1 MIIHPLFI
9 EIAQVGIL
17 LFVAPAFAGW
27 VKMVK
32 CWFQGRT
39 APSLFQPYRDIRK
52 LFAKDVTLAENASWI
67 FRFTPYL
74 VFGVSVMAGGII
86 PILSTDLPLSA
97 TADVIALVALF
108 AIARFFTALAGM
120 DIGTAFGGMGSS
132 REMTI
137 ASLAEPAML
146 MAVFA
151 VSLVSKS
158 TSLSQMAFVISQGH
172 SMLRPSLVFAL
183 MAFILIAL
191 AETGRVPV
199 DNPATHL
206 ELTMIH
212 EAMILEYSGRHLAL
226 IEWASMMKLF
236 LFTVLGIA
244 SFFPWGIAQ
253 NDDLL
258 SVFLSLSRPR
268 CSSWGSSG
276 SGLVLIETGL
286 AKMRIFRITEF
297 LGSAFLFATTR
308 DAVVF
313 HAGIEDDENRHGM
326 SASSKVAI
334 GCLAA

>member
-1 MIIHPLFI
+1 MNIHPLLI
-9 EIAQVGIL
+9 EILQVAVL
-17 LFVAPAFAGW
+17 LVVAPLFAGW

-32 CWFQGRT
+32 CWLQGRS
-39 APSLFQPYRDIRK
+39 APSIVQPWRDILK
-52 LFAKDVTLAENASWI
+52 LFSKDVTLAENASWI

-74 VFGVSVMAGGII
+74 VFGVSVLAGGII

-108 AIARFFTALAGM
+108 AIARFFTALSGM

-151 VSLVSKS
+151 VSLVAKS
-158 TSLSQMAFVISQGH
+158 TSLSQMADVIAKGH
-172 SMLRPSLVFAL
+172 SLLRPSLVFAL
-183 MAFILIAL
+183 LAFVLIAL

-226 IEWASMMKLF
+226 IEWSSMMKLF
-236 LFTVLGIA
+236 LFTTLGIA
-244 SFFPWGIAQ
+244 SFFPVGIAHG
-253 NDDLL
+253 DDLV
-258 SVFLSLSRPR
+258 SII
-268 CSSWGSSG
+268 SG
-276 SGLVLIETGL
+276 FPVLLLKLAAVGIGLVTMETGL

-297 LGSAFLFATTR
+297 LGTAFLFATL
-308 DAVVF
+308 
-313 HAGIEDDENRHGM
+313 GM
-326 SASSKVAI
+326 MSYFM
-334 GCLAA
+334 LE

>member
-1 MIIHPLFI
+1 MNIHPFLI
-9 EIAQVGIL
+9 ELAQVAVL
-17 LFVAPAFAGW
+17 LLVAPLFAGW

-32 CWFQGRT
+32 CWLQGRT
-39 APSLFQPYRDIRK
+39 SPSIFQPFRDIRK
-52 LFAKDVTLAENASWI
+52 LFSKDVTLAENASWI

-74 VFGVSVMAGGII
+74 VFGISVMAGGII
-86 PILSTDLPLSA
+86 PILSLDLPLSA

-151 VSLVSKS
+151 VSLVAKS
-158 TSLSQMAFVISQGH
+158 TSLSQMSSVIAQGH
-172 SMLRPSLVFAL
+172 SLLRPSLVFAL
-183 MAFILIAL
+183 LAFILIAL

-226 IEWASMMKLF
+226 IEWAGMMKLF
-236 LFTVLGIA
+236 LFVALGIA
-244 SFFPWGIAQ
+244 SFFPWGIAPHG
-253 NDDLL
+253 DLASLVVALL
-258 SVFLSLSRPR
+258 SLLLKLGMV
-268 CSSWGSSG
+268 GI
-276 SGLVLIETGL
+276 GLVLIETGM

-297 LGSAFLFATTR
+297 LGSAFLFAT
-308 DAVVF
+308 
-313 HAGIEDDENRHGM
+313 IGM
-326 SASSKVAI
+326 MSYFM
-334 GCLAA
+334 LE

>member
-1 MIIHPLFI
+1 MKVNPFLI
-9 EIAQVGIL
+9 EVVQIVL
-17 LFVAPAFAGW
+17 LLVAAPAFAGW
-27 VKMVK
+27 IKMVK

-39 APSLFQPYRDIRK
+39 SPSVFQPYRDIRK
-52 LFAKDVTLAENASWI
+52 LFVKDVVLADSASWI

-74 VFGVSVMAGGII
+74 VFGVSVLAGGII
-86 PILSTDLPLSA
+86 PILSTELPLSA

-158 TSLSQMAFVISQGH
+158 TSLSQMTFVISQGH
-172 SMLRPSLVFAL
+172 SVLRPSLVFAL
-183 MAFILIAL
+183 LAFVLIAL

-244 SFFPWGIAQ
+244 SFFPWGIAL
-253 NDDLL
+253 NDDLGGVL
-258 SVFLSLSRPR
+258 AAFPMLAVKLAIV
-268 CSSWGSSG
+268 GVG
-276 SGLVLIETGL
+276 IVLIETGL

-297 LGSAFLFATTR
+297 LGSAFLFATL
-308 DAVVF
+308 
-313 HAGIEDDENRHGM
+313 GM
-326 SASSKVAI
+326 LSYFM
-334 GCLAA
+334 LE

>member
-1 MIIHPLFI
+1 MTINPFITELLQLVLVLVGAPL
-9 EIAQVGIL
+9 
-17 LFVAPAFAGW
+17 FAGW
-27 VKMVK
+27 VKVVK

-39 APSLFQPYRDIRK
+39 SPSLFQPYRDIRK
-52 LFAKDVTLAENASWI
+52 LFSKDVTLAENASWI

-86 PILSTDLPLSA
+86 PIISMDLPLSA

-108 AIARFFTALAGM
+108 AIARVFTALAGM

-151 VSLVSKS
+151 VSLVGKS
-158 TSLSQMAFVISQGH
+158 TSLSQMSLVIAQGH
-172 SMLRPSLVFAL
+172 SLLRPSLVFAL
-183 MAFILIAL
+183 LAFVLIAL

-226 IEWASMMKLF
+226 VEWAGMMKLF
-236 LFTVLGIA
+236 LFVVLGIA

-253 NDDLL
+253 NDDMLTIL
-258 SVFLSLSRPR
+258 AAVPVLVLKL
-268 CSSWGSSG
+268 GG
-276 SGLVLIETGL
+276 VGVGLVMIETGL

-297 LGSAFLFATTR
+297 LGSAFLFAT
-308 DAVVF
+308 
-313 HAGIEDDENRHGM
+313 IGM
-326 SASSKVAI
+326 MSYFM
-334 GCLAA
+334 LE

>member
-1 MIIHPLFI
+1 MNIHPLI
-9 EIAQVGIL
+9 VELAQIAVL
-17 LFVAPAFAGW
+17 LIVAPLFTGW

-39 APSLFQPYRDIRK
+39 SPSLFQPYRDVRK
-52 LFAKDVTLAENASWI
+52 LLSKDVTLAENASWI

-74 VFGVSVMAGGII
+74 VFGVSVMAGCII
-86 PILSTDLPLSA
+86 PILSMDLPLSA

-151 VSLVSKS
+151 VSLVSRS
-158 TSLSQMAFVISQGH
+158 TSLSQMALIISQGH
-172 SMLRPSLVFAL
+172 AMLRPSLVFAL
-183 MAFILIAL
+183 LAFILIAL

-212 EAMILEYSGRHLAL
+212 EAMILEYSARHLAL
-226 IEWASMMKLF
+226 LEWAASLKLF
-236 LFTVLGIA
+236 AYSCIGLAL
-244 SFFPWGIAQ
+244 FFPWGVA
-253 NDDLL
+253 DASSPLVLL
-258 SVFLSLSRPR
+258 LALPFLVVKLAV
-268 CSSWGSSG
+268 GG
-276 SGLVLIETGL
+276 VVLALIETL
-286 AKMRIFRITEF
+286 SAKMRIFRVPEF
-297 LGSAFLFATTR
+297 LGTAFLV
-308 DAVVF
+308 AVIGLLVNVLLG
-313 HAGIEDDENRHGM
+313 AG
-326 SASSKVAI
+326 
-334 GCLAA
+334 

>member
-1 MIIHPLFI
+1 MGIHPFVI
-9 EIAQVGIL
+9 EIAQIAVV
-17 LFVAPAFAGW
+17 LFLAPAFVGW

-39 APSLFQPYRDIRK
+39 SPSLFQPYRDILK
-52 LFAKDVTLAENASWI
+52 LFSKDVTLAENASWI

-74 VFGVSVMAGGII
+74 VFGVSVMAGAII
-86 PILSTDLPLSA
+86 PILSMDLPLSA

-132 REMTI
+132 REMMI

-151 VSLVSKS
+151 VSLVGKS
-158 TSLSQMAFVISQGH
+158 TSLSQMAFVVSQGH
-172 SMLRPSLVFAL
+172 SLLRPSLVFAL
-183 MAFILIAL
+183 LAFILIAL

-226 IEWASMMKLF
+226 IEWAGMMKLF
-236 LFTVLGIA
+236 LFTALGIA
-244 SFFPWGIAQ
+244 SFFPRGIAP

-258 SVFLSLSRPR
+258 AILVAFPILLIKL
-268 CSSWGSSG
+268 GAVG
-276 SGLVLIETGL
+276 VALVLVETGL
-286 AKMRIFRITEF
+286 AKMRIFRVTEF
-297 LGSAFLFATTR
+297 LGSAFLFATL
-308 DAVVF
+308 
-313 HAGIEDDENRHGM
+313 GM
-326 SASSKVAI
+326 MSYFM
-334 GCLAA
+334 LE

>member
-1 MIIHPLFI
+1 MNIDPFIVEILQVTVLLLAAPL
-9 EIAQVGIL
+9 
-17 LFVAPAFAGW
+17 FAGW

-39 APSLFQPYRDIRK
+39 SPSLFQPFRDIRK
-52 LFAKDVTLAENASWI
+52 LLAKDVTLAENASWI

-86 PILSTDLPLSA
+86 PMLSMDLPLSA

-108 AIARFFTALAGM
+108 GIARFFTALAGM

-158 TSLSQMAFVISQGH
+158 TSLSQMASVIAQGH
-172 SMLRPSLVFAL
+172 SLLRPSLVFAL
-183 MAFILIAL
+183 LAFILIAL

-236 LFTVLGIA
+236 LFTTLGIA

-253 NDDLL
+253 AGDPVNVLL
-258 SVFLSLSRPR
+258 ALLVLLFKL
-268 CSSWGSSG
+268 GIVG
-276 SGLVLIETGL
+276 VGLVLIETGL

-297 LGSAFLFATTR
+297 LGSAFLFATL
-308 DAVVF
+308 
-313 HAGIEDDENRHGM
+313 GM
-326 SASSKVAI
+326 LSYFM
-334 GCLAA
+334 LE